1 MKKNSYIDFRKK
13 FNKQFEYFFIFFFF
27 IFGLV
32 MVTNPFILNMEL
44 IQHYILILLMTD
56 LDLKFYFSL

>member
-1 MKKNSYIDFRKK
+1 
-13 FNKQFEYFFIFFFF
+13 
-27 IFGLV
+27 